1 MTLFPSLP
9 FFDGFCMIAPLEREP
24 DMAVAEGCCCMRSS
38 SEQLLCCD
46 DDDADAVAVV
56 VSSNQIGP

>member
-1 MTLFPSLP
+1 MIIFPSLP
-9 FFDGFCMIAPLEREP
+9 FFDEFCVIAPLEREP

-46 DDDADAVAVV
+46 DDDGDDDVV
-56 VSSNQIGP
+56 VSGNQIGP